1 MWPATSLARSLIRF
15 IHAVPAGPT
24 LSVEAGTGAHHERIG
39 LVAFAR
45 AAAWR
50 SLRTGRFR
58 WELVNGSQVFS
69 SGNATVGRG
78 AFDAVLFA
86 RRPAGV
92 RLGLFRTRPGRPGV
106 SLLRV
111 IHAAPELGSPALEL
125 DGRLLAASL
134 SYTHATPYVTVR
146 PGLHALSAMRL
157 GSATPLVAVRGVRL
171 VPGVAYSSI
180 LVGSAGRRL
189 RWVTVTDRGAPLVR
203 PTAPTGMSGGSG
215 VTVRPG
221 DSLWTIAAHH
231 LGPSATNEQIYYEV
245 AKLWRLNA
253 HRIGTGDPSLIFPGQ
268 RVYFS

>member
-1 MWPATSLARSLIRF
+1 M
-15 IHAVPAGPT
+15 PAGGA
-24 LSVEAGTGAHHERIG
+24 LSVEAGGGAPLERMG
-39 LVAFAR
+39 LVAFAQ
-45 AAAWR
+45 ATAWR
-50 SLRTGRFR
+50 GLRTGRFR
-58 WELVNGSQVFS
+58 WELVSGSQAFA
-69 SGNATVGRG
+69 SGSATVGRG
-78 AFDAVLFA
+78 AFDAVLLA

-92 RLGLFRTRPGRPGV
+92 RLGIFKARGGRPGV

-111 IHAAPELGSPALEL
+111 IHAAPELGSPAIEL
-125 DGRLLAASL
+125 DGRLLAARL
-134 SYTHATPYVTVR
+134 SYTHATPYLAVR
-146 PGLHALSAMRL
+146 PGLHSLSALKL
-157 GSATPLVAVRGVRL
+157 GSTTPLVSIGGVRL
-171 VPGVAYSSI
+171 VPGAAYSSI
-180 LVGSAGRRL
+180 LIGSAGRRL

-203 PTAPTGMSGGSG
+203 PAAPAGPSGGTG